1 MGAGKTHFMHGLIK
15 GLGGVERSVSSPT
28 YVLLNVYDTGRL
40 EGVSSADAY
49 RVGGPEDF
57 ESIGFLE
64 LLEQGGVVA
73 VEWPERVERLIPNN
87 CVTISIQPISEKSR
101 RIAISH

>member
-1 MGAGKTHFMHGLIK
+1 
-15 GLGGVERSVSSPT
+15 
-28 YVLLNVYDTGRL
+28 VLLNVYDTGRL
-40 EGVSSADAY
+40 KVFHLDAY

-73 VEWPERVERLIPNN
+73 VEWPERVERLIPKN
-87 CVTISIQPISEKSR
+87 CVTISMQPISEKSR
-101 RIAISH
+101 RIAISR